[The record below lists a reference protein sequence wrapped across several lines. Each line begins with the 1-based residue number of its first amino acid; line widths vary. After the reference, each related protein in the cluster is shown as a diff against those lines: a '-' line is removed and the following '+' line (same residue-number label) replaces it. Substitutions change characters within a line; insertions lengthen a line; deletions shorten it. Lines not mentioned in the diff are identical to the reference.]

1 MEAKILTIQG
11 EDTGKKIKL
20 NESIFGVSPNDHV
33 IYLDVKRY
41 LANQRKGLAKSK
53 ERSEITG
60 SNKKIKRQ
68 KGTGTAR
75 AGSRKSPL
83 FKGGGTAF
91 GPRPREYNIKINKK
105 VKQLAKY
112 SALSYKANDKNIMV
126 VQDFQ
131 FDEPKTKNM
140 VSVQDNLK
148 LNNKKMLLV
157 LSKEDKNIYLSS
169 RNIGN
174 IKVVTVAD
182 LNTYDIMNHHILL
195 FNESSINHLQK
206 NN

>member
-11 EDTGKKIKL
+11 EDTGKKINL
-20 NESIFGVSPNDHV
+20 DETIFGVSPNDHV

-53 ERSEITG
+53 ERSEVTG
-60 SNKKIKRQ
+60 STKKIKRQ

-75 AGSRKSPL
+75 AGSRKSPI

-112 SALSYKANDKNIMV
+112 SALSYKANDNSIMV

-148 LNNKKMLLV
+148 INNKKMLLV
-157 LSKEDKNIYLSS
+157 LPKEDKNIYLSS
-169 RNIGN
+169 RNLGN
-174 IKVVTVAD
+174 IKVVTVSD

>member
-41 LANQRKGLAKSK
+41 LANQRKGLAKTK

-91 GPRPREYNIKINKK
+91 GPKPREYNIKINKK
-105 VKQLAKY
+105 VKQLAKC
-112 SALSYKANDKNIMV
+112 SALSYKANDKSIMI

-148 LNNKKMLLV
+148 INNKKMLLV

-169 RNIGN
+169 RNLGN

-195 FNESSINHLQK
+195 FNESSINHLQQ

>member
-131 FDEPKTKNM
+131 FDEPKTKNI

>member
-11 EDTGKKIKL
+11 EDTGKKINLDK
-20 NESIFGVSPNDHV
+20 SIFGVSPNDHV

-53 ERSEITG
+53 ERSEVTG
-60 SNKKIKRQ
+60 STKKIKRQ

-112 SALSYKANDKNIMV
+112 SALSYKANDNSIMV

-148 LNNKKMLLV
+148 INNKKMLLV
-157 LSKEDKNIYLSS
+157 LPKEDKNIYLSS
-169 RNIGN
+169 RNLGN
-174 IKVVTVAD
+174 IKVVTVSD